1 MKGQEGKVRSPSKTR
16 QEKDE
21 SQSKARVERTKLFKD
36 KEGGVVTAGK
46 GANCK

>member
-1 MKGQEGKVRSPSKTR
+1 MKGQEGKVPSPSRTR

-21 SQSKARVERTKLFKD
+21 SQLRARVERTKLFKD
-36 KEGGVVTAGK
+36 REGGVVTACK